1 VRHVLLSIKNVTTGY
16 EKAQVLKDITL
27 DVEAKE
33 IVALVGANGAG
44 KTTTLQ
50 CISGVI
56 KPWVGSV
63 SLGERDLAPFAPYQI
78 VAMGI
83 SYCPEGRDVFANLSV
98 YENLRIGAYLI
109 RDAKEFRDRLDRVYS
124 LFPRL
129 QQRLNQLSGS
139 LSGGEQQMLAIAR
152 ALMTNPDLL
161 LLDEPSL
168 GLAPIL
174 VESIYNTIQEINAAG
189 KAILLV
195 EQNVGLALEVSSRGY
210 VLEKGE
216 IRLSGPSPELQD
228 SDYVKASYL
237 GIA

>member
-1 VRHVLLSIKNVTTGY
+1 MKDVTTGY
-16 EKAQVLKDITL
+16 AKAQVLKDVSL
-27 DVEAKE
+27 DVGAKE

-50 CISGVI
+50 CIAGVI
-56 KPWVGSV
+56 KPWIGSI
-63 SLGERDLAPFAPYQI
+63 SLEDRDLAPFAPYQI

-83 SYCPEGRDVFANLSV
+83 SYCPEGRDLFANLSV
-98 YENLRIGAYLI
+98 YENLRIGAYLV
-109 RDAKEFRDRLDRVYS
+109 RDPKQFKRHLDRVYG

-129 QQRLNQLSGS
+129 YERRQQLSGS

-152 ALMTNPDLL
+152 ALMTDPNLL

-174 VESIYNTIQEINAAG
+174 VEGIYKTIQEINASDTAV
-189 KAILLV
+189 LLV
-195 EQNVGLALEVSSRGY
+195 EQNVGLALDVSSRAY
-210 VLEKGE
+210 VVEKGE
-216 IRLSGPSPELQD
+216 IRLSGASLELRD

>member
-1 VRHVLLSIKNVTTGY
+1 MRHVLLSIKNVTTGY

-152 ALMTNPDLL
+152 ALMANPDLL

-228 SDYVKASYL
+228 SEYVKASYL

>member
-1 VRHVLLSIKNVTTGY
+1 MNDVTTGY
-16 EKAQVLKDITL
+16 VKAQVLKDISL
-27 DVEAKE
+27 EVDANE
-33 IVALVGANGAG
+33 IIALVGANGAG

-50 CISGVI
+50 CIAGVI

-63 SLGERDLAPFAPYQI
+63 FLEERNLAPFAPYQI

-83 SYCPEGRDVFANLSV
+83 SYCPEGRDVFANLTV

-109 RDAKEFRDRLDRVYS
+109 REDREFKLHLDHVYN

-129 QQRLNQLSGS
+129 YERRRQLSGS

-152 ALMTNPDLL
+152 AFITNPNLL

-168 GLAPIL
+168 GIAPII
-174 VESIYNTIQEINAAG
+174 VDSIYSTIHEIKTSG
-189 KAILLV
+189 TAILLV
-195 EQNVGLALEVSSRGY
+195 EQNVDLALEVSQRAY

-216 IRLSGPSPELQD
+216 IRLNGPSQALRD
-228 SDYVKASYL
+228 NDYVKASYL

>member
-1 VRHVLLSIKNVTTGY
+1 MLLLSMKDVTTGY
-16 EKAQVLKDITL
+16 AKAQVLKDVSL
-27 DVEAKE
+27 DVGEKE

-50 CISGVI
+50 CIAGVI
-56 KPWVGSV
+56 KPWIGFI
-63 SLGERDLAPFAPYQI
+63 SLEDRDLAPFAPYQI

-83 SYCPEGRDVFANLSV
+83 SYCPEGRDLFANLSV

-109 RDAKEFRDRLDRVYS
+109 RDPKQFKRHLDRVYR

-129 QQRLNQLSGS
+129 CERRQQLSGS

-152 ALMTNPDLL
+152 ALMTNPNLL

-174 VESIYNTIQEINAAG
+174 VEGIYKTIQEINASGTAV
-189 KAILLV
+189 LLV
-195 EQNVGLALEVSSRGY
+195 EQNVGLALDVSSRAY
-210 VLEKGE
+210 VVEKGE
-216 IRLSGPSPELQD
+216 IRLSGASRELRN

>member
-1 VRHVLLSIKNVTTGY
+1 MLLSIKNVTTGY

-27 DVEAKE
+27 DVGARE

-50 CISGVI
+50 CIAGVI

-98 YENLRIGAYLI
+98 YENLRIGGYLI
-109 RDAKEFRDRLDRVYS
+109 RDGKEFKQRLDRVYS

-152 ALMTNPDLL
+152 ALMANPDLL

-174 VESIYNTIQEINAAG
+174 VESIYDTIQEINAAG

-216 IRLSGPSPELQD
+216 IRLNGPSPELQD

>member
-1 VRHVLLSIKNVTTGY
+1 MLLSIKSVTTGY
-16 EKAQVLKDITL
+16 QKAQVLKDITL

-33 IVALVGANGAG
+33 IVALLGANGAG

-50 CISGVI
+50 CIAGI
-56 KPWVGSV
+56 LKPWIGSV
-63 SLGERDLAPFAPYQI
+63 SFRDRDLAPFAPYQI
-78 VAMGI
+78 VTMGI

-109 RDAKEFRDRLDRVYS
+109 RDARAFRERLDRVYT

-129 QQRLNQLSGS
+129 QQRPNQLSGS

-152 ALMTNPDLL
+152 ALMANPDLL

-174 VESIYNTIQEINAAG
+174 VEGIYNTIQEINAAG
-189 KAILLV
+189 RAILLV
-195 EQNVGLALEVSSRGY
+195 EQDVGLALEVSSRGY
-210 VLEKGE
+210 LLEKGE
-216 IRLSGPSPELQD
+216 IRLSGPSRELQD